1 MNAASGARAA
11 RTRLAPPYPSI
22 GHLPGS
28 RTGPRDRTVSAATAR
43 ACTVAGAAL
52 PGTTVTVQE
61 KLDGSCVMVARLD
74 GRVVALGRDGA
85 RADDSP
91 NAGRRMFARWVAA
104 EAPRFDALLEDGERA
119 AGEWLALVHGTRYA
133 LTHEPFV
140 LFDLLSSSA
149 SERTVRKASP
159 VVEARARE
167 HGFSTPHVVHR
178 GAPLSIAE
186 ARALL
191 GDRGRHGADDRAEG
205 VVYRVERADRVL
217 IVAKLVEAA
226 KIDGRFLPENTGA
239 PALWN
244 FHDGLDL

>member
-1 MNAASGARAA
+1 MSAAPFPHAA

-28 RTGPRDRTVSAATAR
+28 RTGPSDRTVSAATAR
-43 ACTVAGAAL
+43 ACTDEGAAL
-52 PGTTVTVQE
+52 SGTTVTVQE

-74 GRVVALGRDGA
+74 GRIVALGRDGT
-85 RADDSP
+85 RAEDSP
-91 NAGRRMFARWVAA
+91 NAGRRMFARWVAT

-119 AGEWLALVHGTRYA
+119 AGEWLALVHGTHYA
-133 LTHEPFV
+133 LAHEPFV
-140 LFDLLSSSA
+140 LFDLLTSAA
-149 SERTVRKASP
+149 SERSVRKTSTA
-159 VVEARARE
+159 VEARARA

-178 GAPLSIAE
+178 GAPLSIAG

-191 GDRGRHGADDRAEG
+191 GDRGHHGADEAAEG